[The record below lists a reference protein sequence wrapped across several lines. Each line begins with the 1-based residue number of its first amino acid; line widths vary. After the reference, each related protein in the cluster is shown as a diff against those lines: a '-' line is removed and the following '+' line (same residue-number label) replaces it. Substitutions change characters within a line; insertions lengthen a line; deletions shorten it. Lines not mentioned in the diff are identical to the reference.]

1 MRFLERLKH
10 WATASTRSVPT
21 PRHPDLHPI
30 NVPKLANELKLKEQA
45 QRLGAGGIPAADAE
59 ALCGPEAAVV
69 QKIETY
75 RQGYFDWAVARQN
88 LLSADLGKLQVT
100 SDVNRAL
107 HADQEF
113 KRNADKALSERD
125 ADLRAMA
132 ESARA
137 AQAEL
142 DGFKAMHG
150 LAREAR
156 VPTRS
161 QLFML
166 YAILGVVILIE
177 GAVNANFF
185 AHGMDSG
192 FLGGLVMAGLLAAVN
207 VALAFSL
214 GKFVVR
220 YVFHRNM
227 AIKLLGGLATL
238 VALSFVAAI
247 GFGIAHYRD
256 SLQAEA
262 AQPAQAAY
270 AALASGSLP
279 HDIMSWVL
287 FAVSCFFGI
296 LALVDG
302 VATDDPYPGYGN
314 VYRRTKQ
321 VIDDYDYELEGLREK
336 LEELKED
343 QLELLDTTLK
353 EAQGTLA
360 VYESRIDEKDAAAL
374 RLKTALQ
381 NVDHSLAALLSEFRT
396 ENELHRNGLARPRY
410 FDHQPALRELQFPDF
425 STADDRAALATHKT
439 LVQTLVDE
447 VQPIRAR
454 IQEAFNHQY
463 DLLKPLGTHYRTAEA
478 Q

>member
-1 MRFLERLKH
+1 MRLLERLKH
-10 WATASTRSVPT
+10 WATASTRSVPA

-88 LLSADLGKLQVT
+88 LLSADIGKLQVT

-113 KRNADKALSERD
+113 KRKAAKALSERD
-125 ADLRAMA
+125 ADLRTMA
-132 ESARA
+132 QSAA
-137 AQAEL
+137 KAQSEL
-142 DGFKAMHG
+142 DAFRTRHG
-150 LAREAR
+150 LEREAR
-156 VPTRS
+156 IPSGGR
-161 QLFML
+161 LFFL
-166 YAILGVVILIE
+166 YSILGLVVIIE
-177 GAVNANFF
+177 GLVNANFF

-192 FLGGLVMAGLLAAVN
+192 LLGGLMMAMLLATVN
-207 VALAFSL
+207 VALAFTL
-214 GKFVVR
+214 GKLVVR
-220 YVFHRNM
+220 YVFHRNLAVKVVGGVCVLG
-227 AIKLLGGLATL
+227 AIGL
-238 VALSFVAAI
+238 VMAI
-247 GFGIAHYRD
+247 GFGIAHFRD

-270 AALASGSLP
+270 AALVSGALP
-279 HDIMSWVL
+279 HDVMSWLL
-287 FAVSCFFGI
+287 FAVSCFFGF
-296 LALVDG
+296 LALLEG
-302 VATDDPYPGYGN
+302 VATDDPYPGYGK

-321 VIDDYDYELEGLREK
+321 VIDDYNFELEGLRAELQELK
-336 LEELKED
+336 DDALEE
-343 QLELLDTTLK
+343 LDTTLK
-353 EAQGTLA
+353 DAQSTLA
-360 VYESRIDEKDAAAL
+360 VFETRIDEKDAAAL

-381 NVDHSLAALLSEFRT
+381 NADHSLAALLGEFRS

-410 FDHQPALRELQFPDF
+410 FNKQPELRELPFPDF
-425 STADDRAALATHKT
+425 STTGDRGELATHRI
-439 LVQTLVDE
+439 LVQALLDE
-447 VQPIRAR
+447 IQSIRAR